1 MTATPREFSRRYED
15 GIQGGVPGGQ
25 EPGMEASVVKTITRE
40 ELKAKMDSGD
50 DFVLLEVLGETS
62 YRRGHLP
69 GAIRL
74 QDTGAA
80 AEVIPDEDAFVVAY
94 CSNFN

>member
-1 MTATPREFSRRYED
+1 
-15 GIQGGVPGGQ
+15 
-25 EPGMEASVVKTITRE
+25 VKTITRE
-40 ELKAKMDSGD
+40 ELKAKIDRED
-50 DFVLLEVLGETS
+50 AFVLLEALGEAS

-80 AEVIPDEDAFVVAY
+80 AEVIPDKNAFVVAY
-94 CSNFN
+94 CSDYN